1 MPKYKV
7 LRRHDGDKEY
17 HDGDE
22 RTLTKADAKHL
33 VDLGVLE
40 EIGADDADQPG
51 DGEEREGGDTE
62 TRLPVGSAAEDAAK
76 AETAPANKAEKAA
89 PKNKAAH

>member
-22 RTLTKADAKHL
+22 RTLSKAEAKHL
-33 VDLGVLE
+33 VDLGVLQ
-40 EIGADDADQPG
+40 EIGEDSDPSDENN
-51 DGEEREGGDTE
+51 GERTGGDTE
-62 TRLPVGSAAEDAAK
+62 TALPVGKAAEEVAK
-76 AETAPANKAEKAA
+76 FEAAPANKAEKTS